1 MQKRGTGTEGDFPI
15 LAPPPPQENTR
26 IVVKEE
32 RRERDNHFG
41 GSVGTL
47 CLSLST
53 CPYPAKGAWYSLLT
67 SSQMKDVSR
76 ELLGELGLYPFRVL
90 EVQGLMQA
98 PYSKKSLGKKL
109 TKAAYSV
116 I

>member
-1 MQKRGTGTEGDFPI
+1 MCI
-15 LAPPPPQENTR
+15 
-26 IVVKEE
+26 
-32 RRERDNHFG
+32 
-41 GSVGTL
+41 
-47 CLSLST
+47 SLST
-53 CPYPAKGAWYSLLT
+53 CPYPANGASYSLFT

-90 EVQGLMQA
+90 EVQGLMQDT
-98 PYSKKSLGKKL
+98 YSKKSLGKTL